1 MTTYAMTQQWG
12 PVLHEKT
19 ETVERDVKLDGA
31 PNIRWRRKAKYGPGE
46 GRPYSIHFK
55 FVRNSDG
62 PWFPEITIYA
72 QRPEAIVGDWFSP
85 SMVIDMPEWLAD
97 LITEATPA

>member
-1 MTTYAMTQQWG
+1 MNDTMTQQWD

-19 ETVERDVKLDGA
+19 ETVERSVKLTGA
-31 PNIRWRRKAKYGPGE
+31 PDISWQRKPKYGPGR

-55 FVRNSDG
+55 FVRRGDG
-62 PWFPEITIYA
+62 PWFPEVTIYA
-72 QRPEAIVGDWFSP
+72 QRPESLVGDWFSP
-85 SMVIDMPEWLAD
+85 AGVIDMPEWLAD